1 MPQNTELEK
10 KLEKKAEKEDRQKK
24 NLTVFG
30 QETEFNG
37 ELEFTDN
44 LVITGKFSGKIN
56 ATGNLEIDKTALC
69 NVESIKVNSLVI
81 SGKVKGNIEAKERVE
96 MCSGSSVTGDVVTGR
111 IRIADNVDFEGSVK
125 MIQDP
130 PEVDLFSVASDEF
143 KQALLIKS
151 DLPH

>member
-30 QETEFNG
+30 QETEFDG

-96 MCSGSSVTGDVVTGR
+96 MFSGSSVAGDVVTGR